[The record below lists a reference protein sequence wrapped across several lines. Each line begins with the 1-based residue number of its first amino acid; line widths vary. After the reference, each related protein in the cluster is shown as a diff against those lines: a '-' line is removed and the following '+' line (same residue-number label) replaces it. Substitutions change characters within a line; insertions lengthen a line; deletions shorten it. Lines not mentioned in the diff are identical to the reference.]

1 MIPWVKKK
9 PLLFIGRYRYTRILH
24 KRTTSDTVSNCRPST
39 WPWNW
44 CELVD
49 PDATAW
55 LSTKVWNGL
64 QVSVLLPSACRFLPN
79 TFSWANYAHSI
90 PVIAG
95 HQWDT
100 SSKWQPLSLSCKVVF
115 MRGSLG
121 LSNGGDRDEEDV
133 FYTKGWNRLPSV
145 TLFSDFRYS
154 NGHAMVTLRIWP
166 GKLTCCHQDCGRRNT
181 RSRAPAAPL
190 SRCKNDKNVSFGHLW
205 TCLNMFE
212 HVRTVLQRFR
222 AIQYD
227 LIWLNDS
234 IYLDVWRSLAGLAH
248 HFQPGAASW
257 WSGRLLPDMNRHNG
271 TATAHFFEW
280 PSTAHFFEWSLKS
293 LRPNLLYHSLPEA
306 ISDTFCKNSRPNT
319 PVIFWRFGRMAPIL
333 CLLAVDKFW
342 LLSIQSICIRM
353 YLYLSVPLLRSTFHS
368 QALDVALDSQRRF
381 SCRRVA
387 PATLRSK
394 DRNRSHRN
402 SRRKSKSSSKV
413 YKAIGICL
421 TLHTHTH
428 SRNTVIA
435 IRMIAVFSLSLRAPR
450 IHQHFWVA
458 TGAARRCN
466 CVLQNWILLGN
477 YELLCMWAET
487 CWNRRMVRWGV
498 RLWWNWKSAYSSNAI
513 FQLCI
518 QAAGFLLFFPP
529 LGLLAAQGR
538 LCQKMGW
545 PGKLCCNDMQTF
557 QMARICPDLQNLV
570 EICITMRLCDSAK
583 ESFQSTM
590 QHLHEVRE
598 TLGESAV
605 T

>member
-9 PLLFIGRYRYTRILH
+9 PLLFVGRYRYTRILH

-121 LSNGGDRDEEDV
+121 LSNGGGRDEEDV

-205 TCLNMFE
+205 IFE

-271 TATAHFFEW
+271 TAAAHFFKR

-293 LRPNLLYHSLPEA
+293 LRPNLLYHCLRQFPTPSARIRGRTRRWFSGALAGWLPSFASWLWISFDYWAFRAFVSACICIYLCPSCAARSTLRLWTLRWILRGASLAAE
-306 ISDTFCKNSRPNT
+306 
-319 PVIFWRFGRMAPIL
+319 
-333 CLLAVDKFW
+333 W
-342 LLSIQSICIRM
+342 LLRPC
-353 YLYLSVPLLRSTFHS
+353 
-368 QALDVALDSQRRF
+368 A
-381 SCRRVA
+381 
-387 PATLRSK
+387 
-394 DRNRSHRN
+394 
-402 SRRKSKSSSKV
+402 RKTV
-413 YKAIGICL
+413 IGPIGI
-421 TLHTHTH
+421 
-428 SRNTVIA
+428 
-435 IRMIAVFSLSLRAPR
+435 
-450 IHQHFWVA
+450 
-458 TGAARRCN
+458 
-466 CVLQNWILLGN
+466 
-477 YELLCMWAET
+477 
-487 CWNRRMVRWGV
+487 
-498 RLWWNWKSAYSSNAI
+498 
-513 FQLCI
+513 
-518 QAAGFLLFFPP
+518 AAGKATPHLKST
-529 LGLLAAQGR
+529 R
-538 LCQKMGW
+538 LQEFAW
-545 PGKLCCNDMQTF
+545 LYTHIQ
-557 QMARICPDLQNLV
+557 
-570 EICITMRLCDSAK
+570 EIR
-583 ESFQSTM
+583 
-590 QHLHEVRE
+590 
-598 TLGESAV
+598 
-605 T
+605 